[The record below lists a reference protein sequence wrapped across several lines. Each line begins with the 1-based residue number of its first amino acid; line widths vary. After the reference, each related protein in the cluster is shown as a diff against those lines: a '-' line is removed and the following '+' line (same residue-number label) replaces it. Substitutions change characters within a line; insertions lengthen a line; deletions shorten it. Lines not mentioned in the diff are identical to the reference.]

1 MKESKMKRGKFSD
14 EDLNFIKNNS
24 DEKTV
29 EEIAKYLD
37 RNPKTVKRVM
47 DGMNVVTTEMTLEE
61 KDEVSLRKKLIN
73 KDYWQEIEKQFTE
86 NEIDYFISIWI
97 QLIKQFRED
106 VLPTEELQIKQL
118 ITTEILMNRCMVERK
133 RSLEDIER
141 LTDTINQEYAVTPEH
156 RDTNMLLN
164 LEQQLALARG
174 TQTTHTNEYT
184 KLSKEY
190 KDVAKDLKATRDQRL
205 KRIEDGKTSW
215 IGLIRMLE
223 DEQAR
228 EREGHEM
235 EVLGFAADKAREAL
249 SEYHSYED
257 GKLDMPI
264 LTPDTVLDKDDI

>member
-164 LEQQLALARG
+164 LE
-174 TQTTHTNEYT
+174 
-184 KLSKEY
+184 
-190 KDVAKDLKATRDQRL
+190 
-205 KRIEDGKTSW
+205 
-215 IGLIRMLE
+215 
-223 DEQAR
+223 
-228 EREGHEM
+228 
-235 EVLGFAADKAREAL
+235 
-249 SEYHSYED
+249 
-257 GKLDMPI
+257 
-264 LTPDTVLDKDDI
+264 